1 VPANGDF
8 KLNYGQ
14 QNSVSIPILENDVIW
29 SGAISGKSGCN
40 SSGSNC
46 AKADCGNDGNG
57 SCVPSR
63 GFSQPATQA
72 EMTIAKNNVDFYDIE
87 IINGVHMG
95 VSMQPANA

>member
-1 VPANGDF
+1 
-8 KLNYGQ
+8 
-14 QNSVSIPILENDVIW
+14 VIW

-46 AKADCGNDGNG
+46 EKADCGNDGNG

-63 GFSQPATQA
+63 GFAQPATQA

-95 VSMQPANA
+95 VSMQPSNTQSLGAYDCGAPGSRFPPTS